1 MMTSQDAQGGLSD
14 VSLTVSGG
22 KVECS
27 FLRDAVTDIVTPID
41 PDSSVT
47 IDLNSV
53 PYHVE
58 IATGSHIN
66 GQLLEHIIMALTE
79 SPVNFSEL

>member
-1 MMTSQDAQGGLSD
+1 MSD
-14 VSLTVSGG
+14 VSVTVTSG
-22 KVECS
+22 KLECS
-27 FLRDAVTDIVTPID
+27 FLRDAVTDIVTPLD
-41 PDSSVT
+41 TEVT
-47 IDLNSV
+47 IDLNLI

-58 IATGSHIN
+58 IATGPHIN

>member
-1 MMTSQDAQGGLSD
+1 
-14 VSLTVSGG
+14 
-22 KVECS
+22 
-27 FLRDAVTDIVTPID
+27 LRDAVTDIVTPLD
-41 PDSSVT
+41 TEVT
-47 IDLNSV
+47 IDLNSI

-58 IATGSHIN
+58 IATGPHIN